1 MPSMAYPCDLE
12 AGETLGI
19 VGESGCGKSVT
30 MMSLLRIIPSPP
42 GVLAGGTAMF
52 EGKDLL
58 KIPDD
63 ELRTIRG
70 SKISMVF
77 QDPMT
82 SFNPVLTIGDQVAEP
97 LRIHRG
103 FNRAQAMDYAVEIMD
118 MVGIPGAKDR
128 LNDYPHQFSGGMRQR
143 VMIAMGLI
151 CSPKILIAD
160 EPTTALDVTI
170 QAQIVELVKRLQEEL
185 GMAIIWITHDLGI
198 IAALA
203 DRVMVMYA
211 GLVIEEVPVEA
222 LYENPQ
228 HPYTIG
234 LLGSLPRM
242 DESGHRRLT
251 SIDGIPP
258 VLMAQP
264 SACPFAP
271 RCSYAIERCCTRKP
285 IPEAGRARSFSGL
298 LGRSCHKE
306 GTIMPSNSVLLSVQ
320 DLVKHFP
327 ITRGAIIQKKV
338 GQVHAVDGLSFDILS
353 RRNIGTGRQ
362 IRLRKIDHRPHH
374 HPAIA
379 PYRWKSNLRRSKPGG
394 SGWRRT
400 A

>member
-1 MPSMAYPCDLE
+1 MGEILKVNDLKVQFQTRDGLVHAVNGVSINLDE
-12 AGETLGI
+12 GETLGI

-30 MMSLLRIIPSPP
+30 MMSLLRIVPSPP
-42 GVLAGGTAMF
+42 GILAGGTAMF
-52 EGKDLL
+52 EGVDLL
-58 KIPDD
+58 KIPD
-63 ELRTIRG
+63 EQLRAIRG

-82 SFNPVLTIGDQVAEP
+82 SFNPVKTIGDQVSEP

-103 FNRAQAMDYAVEIMD
+103 FNRAQAMEYAIEIMD
-118 MVGIPGAKDR
+118 MVGIPGAKER

-170 QAQIVELVKRLQEEL
+170 QAQIVELVKRLQKEL

-211 GLVIEEVPVEA
+211 GLVIEEVPVDD

-228 HPYTIG
+228 HPYTMG

-258 VLMAQP
+258 VLMAPP

-271 RCSYAIERCCTRKP
+271 RCTFAIERCLQQNPHLQPVSPKHNVACWVDPATRR
-285 IPEAGRARSFSGL
+285 ER
-298 LGRSCHKE
+298 
-306 GTIMPSNSVLLSVQ
+306 
-320 DLVKHFP
+320 
-327 ITRGAIIQKKV
+327 
-338 GQVHAVDGLSFDILS
+338 
-353 RRNIGTGRQ
+353 
-362 IRLRKIDHRPHH
+362 
-374 HPAIA
+374 
-379 PYRWKSNLRRSKPGG
+379 
-394 SGWRRT
+394 
-400 A
+400 